1 MEYVALL
8 KMWRTHPVSMEAALA
23 DIIKGAGLA
32 GAWWLISFHVLAC
45 AFEVN
50 ASTTLLLLKIGNG

>member
-1 MEYVALL
+1 
-8 KMWRTHPVSMEAALA
+8 MEAALA